1 MFKIINRD
9 RVPDTIYCSTNLF
22 EAIHEYLSIILE
34 KLNFLHKVFKQKQ
47 SIDIISKSFS
57 GFFVIEMENYGAS
70 KSFSV
75 INRTIRFNFDKGEFN
90 AFIEKDVMEN
100 HVIRGII
107 ESINKKLKELS
118 ARQIVEKSTDQPIER
133 QEESPEKPKEIPEKP
148 KESPIELQK
157 KDKQNE
163 KLNIFNSDKESYK
176 MIKEDLASG
185 KISEVPELFSQ
196 KYEVFEVMEE
206 EGVLGADNEFDVFIE
221 LFEEV
226 KDDAPSDEP
235 YVPHNVNYPKE

>member
-9 RVPDTIYCSTNLF
+9 RVPDTIYCSTDLF

-34 KLNFLHKVFKQKQ
+34 KLNFLHKVSKQKQ

-100 HVIRGII
+100 HVIGGII
-107 ESINKKLKELS
+107 ESINRKLKELS
-118 ARQIVEKSTDQPIER
+118 TRQIVEKPKETP
-133 QEESPEKPKEIPEKP
+133 EEPKETPEKPKEIPEKP
-148 KESPIELQK
+148 KESPEELRE

-226 KDDAPSDEP
+226 KDDEPIDEP
-235 YVPHNVNYPKE
+235 YVPHNVNYPRE